1 MMTES
6 LKKILV
12 VDDSATMRRLI
23 GKELEKGGYDIVE
36 ASNGLNALAK
46 AIEYAPLHLITLDI
60 DMPKLN
66 GFETYKRL
74 KEEYYRAAYEIK
86 DETQVPVIFITAN
99 DSMEIRQKGFEVGAA
114 DFITKPF
121 NAGDILDRVNKLLKP
136 KQYLKGITAL
146 IVDDNK
152 VARYIV
158 RENLE
163 REGVTLLEADNGLNA
178 LKILKK
184 NLNKIDI
191 IITDLIMPEMDGCE
205 FCRAVR
211 KQLNLMEVPIIFLTA
226 MSEHSE
232 LIKVFE
238 AGATDYLVK
247 PFFKE
252 ELLARLNV
260 HMERTQINRRLK
272 QTIVELQ
279 NVEQEKL
286 QKQKLEGVLE
296 MAGAVCHELNQ
307 PIQAIS
313 GFSEILTMGMETDN
327 ESYPTLSK
335 IQSQIFR
342 MSNITRKLMSITR
355 YETKAYAG
363 KSKII
368 DIDKASMSL

>member
-1 MMTES
+1 MTKC

-23 GKELEKGGYDIVE
+23 SRELESGGYDIVE

-46 AIEYAPLHLITLDI
+46 AIEFAPLHLITLDI

-74 KEEYYRAAYEIK
+74 KEEHYRTAYEINGGI
-86 DETQVPVIFITAN
+86 QVPVIFITAN
-99 DSMEIRQKGFEVGAA
+99 DSMEIRRQGFEVGAA

-121 NAGDILDRVNKLLKP
+121 KSGEILDRVIKILKP
-136 KQYLKGITAL
+136 REYLKELTAL
-146 IVDDNK
+146 VVDDNK
-152 VARYIV
+152 IARFIV

-163 REGVTLLEADNGLNA
+163 REGVFVLEADNGLNA

-184 NLNKIDI
+184 HLKQVDI
-191 IITDLIMPEMDGCE
+191 IITDLMMPEMDGHE

-211 KQLNLMEVPIIFLTA
+211 NQLNLTEIPIIFLTA
-226 MSEHSE
+226 MSDRSE

-279 NVEQEKL
+279 NAEQEKL
-286 QKQKLEGVLE
+286 QKEKLEGVLE
-296 MAGAVCHELNQ
+296 MAGAICHELNQ

-313 GFSEILTMGMETDN
+313 GFSELLTMGMDTDN

-335 IQSQIFR
+335 IQNQVFR

-355 YETKAYAG
+355 YETKPYAG
-363 KSKII
+363 RSKII
-368 DIDKASMSL
+368 DIDKASMTI

>member
-1 MMTES
+1 MTEC

-12 VDDSATMRRLI
+12 VDDSATIRRLI

-74 KEEYYRAAYEIK
+74 KEKYYRAAYEIK
-86 DETQVPVIFITAN
+86 EGTQVPVIFITAN

-121 NAGDILDRVNKLLKP
+121 NAGDILDRVNKILKP
-136 KQYLKGITAL
+136 KQFLKGITAL

-191 IITDLIMPEMDGCE
+191 IITDLIMPEMDGCQ

-211 KQLNLMEVPIIFLTA
+211 KQLNLTEIPIIFLTA
-226 MSEHSE
+226 MSDRLE
-232 LIKVFE
+232 LIKVFQ

-272 QTIVELQ
+272 QTIIELQ
-279 NVEQEKL
+279 NAEQEKL

-313 GFSEILTMGMETDN
+313 GFSELLTMGMETDN

-335 IQSQIFR
+335 IQNQIFR

-368 DIDKASMSL
+368 DIDKASTSL